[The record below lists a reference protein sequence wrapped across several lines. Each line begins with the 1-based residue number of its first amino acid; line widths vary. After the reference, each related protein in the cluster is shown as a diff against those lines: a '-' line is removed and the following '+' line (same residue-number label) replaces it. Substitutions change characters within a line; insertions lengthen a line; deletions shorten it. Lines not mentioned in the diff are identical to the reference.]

1 MIPTLI
7 IDSTNCPTELCMIGA
22 EFKTDK
28 SPFELVNDTFID
40 GYFDDEQKKNTNNE
54 KKIKKDVLKLS
65 ALK

>member
-28 SPFELVNDTFID
+28 SP
-40 GYFDDEQKKNTNNE
+40 YNNGTYRHSYTA
-54 KKIKKDVLKLS
+54 IYSLLLS
-65 ALK
+65 